1 MKKGLGRGLN
11 SLFGD
16 YAQYDVEEKKP
27 EEVVKP
33 IEKEENKVSDV
44 KVEETVQEVKTSK
57 TAKKQENIPD
67 GVCEIDISLID
78 RNQNQ
83 PRKNFDEKA
92 LKELAHSIKQHGIIQ
107 PLVLRKIGER
117 YQIVAGERRF
127 RASKM
132 AGLKKVPAVVK
143 EFTEREVSEIAI
155 IENLQREDLN
165 PIESAKAIQSLIDSF
180 DLTQETVADRIGKSR
195 SAVANTLRLLT
206 LPEEIIALVEQSKI
220 SAGHA
225 RTLLAVEDPRKQ
237 IELATFCVQK
247 KISVRDLET
256 MVKNLNKPA
265 KEKQKPV
272 QSLELKNFVEDL
284 KKKFA
289 TKVSVIGN
297 DKKGRIY
304 IDYYTSA
311 DLQRIYDIMNK

>member
-16 YAQYDVEEKKP
+16 YVQYDIEEKK
-27 EEVVKP
+27 
-33 IEKEENKVSDV
+33 
-44 KVEETVQEVKTSK
+44 EETKNENFENLNEKTENIDKVVNMKK
-57 TAKKQENIPD
+57 TQTQENENS
-67 GVCEIDISLID
+67 GVCEIDIALID

-107 PLVLRKIGER
+107 PLVLRKVGER
-117 YQIVAGERRF
+117 FQIVAGERRF

-132 AGLKKVPAVVK
+132 VGLKKIPAIIK
-143 EFTEREVSEIAI
+143 EFSEREMSEIAI

-165 PIESAKAIQSLIDSF
+165 PIESAKAIQNLIDSYG
-180 DLTQETVADRIGKSR
+180 LTQETVADRIGKSR

-206 LPEEIIALVEQSKI
+206 LPNEIIALVEQSKL

-225 RTLLAVEDPRKQ
+225 RTLLAVEDSNKQ
-237 IELATFCVQK
+237 IELALYCVQK

-256 MVKNLNKPA
+256 MIKQLNKPA
-265 KEKQKPV
+265 KNKEKQS
-272 QSLELKNFVEDL
+272 QSLELKAFIEDL
-284 KKKFA
+284 NKKFA

-297 DKKGRIY
+297 DRKGRIY
-304 IDYYTSA
+304 IDYYNSA
-311 DLQRIYDIMNK
+311 DLQRIFDILNN

>member
-16 YAQYDVEEKKP
+16 YVQYDIEEKKD
-27 EEVVKP
+27 ESKNENVQKINEVEKNNNE
-33 IEKEENKVSDV
+33 IEVLK
-44 KVEETVQEVKTSK
+44 KTKSS
-57 TAKKQENIPD
+57 QND
-67 GVCEIDISLID
+67 DSGVCEIDVALID

-107 PLVLRKIGER
+107 PLVLRKIGDR

-127 RASKM
+127 RASKIV
-132 AGLKKVPAVVK
+132 GLKKVPAIIK
-143 EFTEREVSEIAI
+143 EFSEREMSEIAI

-165 PIESAKAIQSLIDSF
+165 PIESAKAIQNLIDSYG
-180 DLTQETVADRIGKSR
+180 LTQETVADRIGKSR
-195 SAVANTLRLLT
+195 SAVTNTLRLLT
-206 LPEEIIALVEQSKI
+206 LPDEIVSLVEQSKL

-225 RTLLAVEDPRKQ
+225 RTLLAVEDSKKQ
-237 IELATFCVQK
+237 IELALYCVQK

-256 MVKNLNKPA
+256 MIKKLNKPTKN
-265 KEKQKPV
+265 KEKQS
-272 QSLELKNFVEDL
+272 QSLELKAFIDDL
-284 KKKFA
+284 NRKFS

-304 IDYYTSA
+304 IDYYNSA
-311 DLQRIYDIMNK
+311 DLQRIFDILNN

>member
-16 YAQYDVEEKKP
+16 YVQYDIEEKK
-27 EEVVKP
+27 EETKNENLNEKTENIDKVVNVK
-33 IEKEENKVSDV
+33 KTQTQENKNS
-44 KVEETVQEVKTSK
+44 
-57 TAKKQENIPD
+57 
-67 GVCEIDISLID
+67 GVCEIDIALID

-107 PLVLRKIGER
+107 PLVLRKVGER
-117 YQIVAGERRF
+117 FQIVAGERRF

-132 AGLKKVPAVVK
+132 VGLKKIPAIIK
-143 EFTEREVSEIAI
+143 EFSEREMSEIAI

-165 PIESAKAIQSLIDSF
+165 PIESAKAIQNLIDSYG
-180 DLTQETVADRIGKSR
+180 LTQETVADRIGKSR

-206 LPEEIIALVEQSKI
+206 LPNEIIALVEESKL

-225 RTLLAVEDPRKQ
+225 RTLLAVEDSNKQ
-237 IELATFCVQK
+237 IELALYCVQK

-256 MVKNLNKPA
+256 MIKQLNKPA
-265 KEKQKPV
+265 KNKEKQS
-272 QSLELKNFVEDL
+272 QSLELKAFIEDL
-284 KKKFA
+284 NKKFA

-297 DKKGRIY
+297 DRKGRIY
-304 IDYYTSA
+304 IDYYNSA
-311 DLQRIYDIMNK
+311 DLQRIFDILNN

>member
-16 YAQYDVEEKKP
+16 YVQYDIDEKK
-27 EEVVKP
+27 EEIKTEN
-33 IEKEENKVSDV
+33 IEKPTEHIKNIEENK
-44 KVEETVQEVKTSK
+44 TSK
-57 TAKKQENIPD
+57 NLKVSEKENS
-67 GVCEIDISLID
+67 GVCEIDVALID

-107 PLVLRKIGER
+107 PLVLRKVGER
-117 YQIVAGERRF
+117 FQIVAGERRF

-132 AGLKKVPAVVK
+132 IGLKKVPAVIK
-143 EFTEREVSEIAI
+143 EFSEKEMSEIAI

-165 PIESAKAIQSLIDSF
+165 PIESAKAIQNLIDSYG
-180 DLTQETVADRIGKSR
+180 LTQETVADRIGKSR
-195 SAVANTLRLLT
+195 SAVTNTLRLLT
-206 LPEEIIALVEQSKI
+206 LPNEIISLVEQSKL

-225 RTLLAVEDPRKQ
+225 RTLLAVEDSKKQ
-237 IELATFCVQK
+237 IELALYCVQK
-247 KISVRDLET
+247 KISVRDLE
-256 MVKNLNKPA
+256 MMIKKLNKPA
-265 KEKQKPV
+265 KNKEKQS
-272 QSLELKNFVEDL
+272 QSLELKAFIEDL
-284 KKKFA
+284 NKKFA

-304 IDYYTSA
+304 IDYYNSS
-311 DLQRIYDIMNK
+311 DLQRIFDILND

>member
-16 YAQYDVEEKKP
+16 YVQYDIEEKK
-27 EEVVKP
+27 
-33 IEKEENKVSDV
+33 
-44 KVEETVQEVKTSK
+44 EETKNENFENPNEKMKNIDKVVNVKK
-57 TAKKQENIPD
+57 TQTQENENS
-67 GVCEIDISLID
+67 GVCEIDIALID

-107 PLVLRKIGER
+107 PLVLRKVGER
-117 YQIVAGERRF
+117 FQIVAGERRF

-132 AGLKKVPAVVK
+132 VGLKKIPAIIK
-143 EFTEREVSEIAI
+143 EFSEREMSEIAI

-165 PIESAKAIQSLIDSF
+165 PIESAKAIQNLIDSYG
-180 DLTQETVADRIGKSR
+180 LTQETVADRIGKSR

-206 LPEEIIALVEQSKI
+206 LPNEIIALVEQSKL

-225 RTLLAVEDPRKQ
+225 RTLLAVEDSNKQ
-237 IELATFCVQK
+237 IELALYCVQK

-256 MVKNLNKPA
+256 MIKRLNKPA
-265 KEKQKPV
+265 KNKEKQS
-272 QSLELKNFVEDL
+272 QSLELKAFIEDL
-284 KKKFA
+284 NKKFA

-297 DKKGRIY
+297 DRKGRIY
-304 IDYYTSA
+304 IDYYNSA
-311 DLQRIYDIMNK
+311 DLQRIFDILNN

>member
-27 EEVVKP
+27 EIV
-33 IEKEENKVSDV
+33 EKEEKISV
-44 KVEETVQEVKTSK
+44 KPVETVEDIEQKPAK
-57 TAKKQENIPD
+57 TAKKVVAQGD

-107 PLVLRKIGER
+107 PLVLRKMGDR

-132 AGLKKVPAVVK
+132 AGLKKVPAVVR

-165 PIESAKAIQSLIDSF
+165 PIESAKAIQALIENYN
-180 DLTQETVADRIGKSR
+180 LTQETVADRIGKSR
-195 SAVANTLRLLT
+195 SAVTNTLRLLT
-206 LPEEIIALVEQSKI
+206 LPEEIIVLVEQSKL

-225 RTLLAVEDPRKQ
+225 RTLLAVEDQRKQ
-237 IELATFCVQK
+237 IELAMFCVQK

-265 KEKQKPV
+265 KEKPKQV
-272 QSLELKNFVEDL
+272 QSLELKAFVEDL
-284 KKKFA
+284 KKKFS

-304 IDYYTSA
+304 IDYYSA
-311 DLQRIYDIMNK
+311 DDLQRIYDVLNNK

>member
-16 YAQYDVEEKKP
+16 YQRYDIDETP
-27 EEVVKP
+27 QN
-33 IEKEENKVSDV
+33 KEEI
-44 KVEETVQEVKTSK
+44 KVEVKEEPVISVIEPQKRTNKEILPIDVNMSGVQEIEL
-57 TAKKQENIPD
+57 A
-67 GVCEIDISLID
+67 LID

-92 LKELAHSIKQHGIIQ
+92 LKELAHSIKTHGIIQ
-107 PLVLRKIGER
+107 PLLVKKVGAR

-132 AGLKKVPAVVK
+132 LGLKKVPVVIK
-143 EFTEREVSEIAI
+143 DFTEREMSEIAI

-165 PIESAKAIQSLIDSF
+165 PIESARAIQNLIGQYN
-180 DLTQETVADRIGKSR
+180 LTQETVADRIGKSR

-206 LPEEIIALVEQSKI
+206 LPEEIVVLVEQSKL

-225 RTLLAVEDPRKQ
+225 RTLLAVEDPKKQ
-237 IELATFCVQK
+237 VELAMLCVQK

-256 MVKNLNKPA
+256 MVKHLNKPL

-272 QSLELKNFVEDL
+272 QSLELKAFVEDL
-284 KKKFA
+284 NRKFS

-304 IDYYTSA
+304 IDYYTA
-311 DLQRIYDIMNK
+311 EDLQRIYDLMEKLD

>member
-16 YAQYDVEEKKP
+16 YAQYDVEEKKIEP
-27 EEVVKP
+27 
-33 IEKEENKVSDV
+33 EKESVGNVE
-44 KVEETVQEVKTSK
+44 KVETVKKEEPIVKAKQTSVSVKT
-57 TAKKQENIPD
+57 ANENN

-92 LKELAHSIKQHGIIQ
+92 LKELAHSIKQHGVIQ
-107 PLVLRKIGER
+107 PLVLRRIGER

-165 PIESAKAIQSLIDSF
+165 PIESAKAIQSLIDNYE
-180 DLTQETVADRIGKSR
+180 LTQETVADRIGKSR

-206 LPEEIIALVEQSKI
+206 LPEEIISLVEQSKL

-225 RTLLAVEDPRKQ
+225 RTLLAVEDQKKQ
-237 IELATFCVQK
+237 IELALFCVQR
-247 KISVRDLET
+247 KISVRELET
-256 MVKNLNKPA
+256 MVKNLGKPA

-272 QSLELKNFVEDL
+272 QSLELKAFVDDL
-284 KKKFA
+284 NKKFA

-311 DLQRIYDIMNK
+311 DLQRIYDILNN

>member
-16 YAQYDVEEKKP
+16 YQRFDIEEKQP
-27 EEVVKP
+27 EQKTEKTEP
-33 IEKEENKVSDV
+33 I
-44 KVEETVQEVKTSK
+44 VETSISVIEPAKKTVKTLK
-57 TAKKQENIPD
+57 IEPTENQ
-67 GVCEIDISLID
+67 GVLEVDIALVD
-78 RNQNQ
+78 RNQKQ

-107 PLVLRKIGER
+107 PLVVKEVNGR

-127 RASKM
+127 RASKL
-132 AGLKKVPAVVK
+132 AGLKKVPVVVK
-143 EFTEREVSEIAI
+143 DFTEREMSEIAI

-165 PIESAKAIQSLIDSF
+165 PIESARAIQNLIDEYN
-180 DLTQETVADRIGKSR
+180 LTQETVADRIGKSR
-195 SAVANTLRLLT
+195 SAVTNTLRLLT
-206 LPEEIIALVEQSKI
+206 LPEEIITFVEQSKL

-225 RTLLAVEDPRKQ
+225 RTLLAVEDAKKQ
-237 IELATFCVQK
+237 IELALLCVQK

-256 MVKNLNKPA
+256 MVKHLNKPV
-265 KEKQKPV
+265 KEKPKAV
-272 QSLELKNFVEDL
+272 QSLELKSFVEDL
-284 KKKFA
+284 NRKFA

-311 DLQRIYDIMNK
+311 DLQRIYDIMDRIN

>member
-16 YAQYDVEEKKP
+16 YVQYDIDEKKEEIKTENVEKKAEPVKNVEESK
-27 EEVVKP
+27 VVK
-33 IEKEENKVSDV
+33 NLKVS
-44 KVEETVQEVKTSK
+44 
-57 TAKKQENIPD
+57 ENENL
-67 GVCEIDISLID
+67 GVCEIDVALID

-107 PLVLRKIGER
+107 PLVLRKVGER
-117 YQIVAGERRF
+117 FQIVAGERRF

-132 AGLKKVPAVVK
+132 VGLKKVPAVIK
-143 EFTEREVSEIAI
+143 EFSEKEMSEIAI

-165 PIESAKAIQSLIDSF
+165 PIESAKAIQNLIDSYG
-180 DLTQETVADRIGKSR
+180 LTQETVADRIGKSR
-195 SAVANTLRLLT
+195 SAVTNTLRLLT
-206 LPEEIIALVEQSKI
+206 LPNEIVSLVEQSKL

-225 RTLLAVEDPRKQ
+225 RTLLAVEDSKKQ
-237 IELATFCVQK
+237 IELALYCVQK

-256 MVKNLNKPA
+256 MIKKLNKPA
-265 KEKQKPV
+265 KNKEKQS
-272 QSLELKNFVEDL
+272 QSLELKAFIEGLN
-284 KKKFA
+284 KKFA

-304 IDYYTSA
+304 IDYYNSS
-311 DLQRIYDIMNK
+311 DLQRIFDILND

>member
-33 IEKEENKVSDV
+33 IDKEENKVSDV

-107 PLVLRKIGER
+107 PLVLRKMGER

-143 EFTEREVSEIAI
+143 EFTEREVSEI
-155 IENLQREDLN
+155 DLN

-206 LPEEIIALVEQSKI
+206 LPEEIIALVEQSKL

>member
-27 EEVVKP
+27 EEKP
-33 IEKEENKVSDV
+33 
-44 KVEETVQEVKTSK
+44 VEEKIVEKPVETVVQTETKPVKTV
-57 TAKKQENIPD
+57 KKVDAQEN

-107 PLVLRKIGER
+107 PLVLRKMGDR

-132 AGLKKVPAVVK
+132 AGLKKVPAVIR

-165 PIESAKAIQSLIDSF
+165 PIESAKAIQALIENYN
-180 DLTQETVADRIGKSR
+180 LTQETVADRIGKSR

-206 LPEEIIALVEQSKI
+206 LPEEIVALVEQSKL

-225 RTLLAVEDPRKQ
+225 RTLLAVEDARKQ
-237 IELATFCVQK
+237 IELANFCVQK

-265 KEKQKPV
+265 KDKPKQI
-272 QSLELKNFVEDL
+272 QSVELKAFVDDL

-297 DKKGRIY
+297 DNKGRIY
-304 IDYYTSA
+304 IDYYSSA
-311 DLQRIYDIMNK
+311 DLQRIYDVLNNK

>member
-27 EEVVKP
+27 EKIEEPVKNEEKVV
-33 IEKEENKVSDV
+33 VS
-44 KVEETVQEVKTSK
+44 KVEEPIQETKVVKNV
-57 TAKKQENIPD
+57 KKQDNTPD

-107 PLVLRKIGER
+107 PLVLRKMGER

-132 AGLKKVPAVVK
+132 AGLKKVPAIVK
-143 EFTEREVSEIAI
+143 EFSEREVSEIAI

-165 PIESAKAIQSLIDSF
+165 PIESAKAIQSLIDSYN
-180 DLTQETVADRIGKSR
+180 LTQETVADRIGKSR

-206 LPEEIIALVEQSKI
+206 LPDEIISLVEQSKL

-225 RTLLAVEDPRKQ
+225 RTLLAVEDPKKQ
-237 IELATFCVQK
+237 VELALFCVQK

-272 QSLELKNFVEDL
+272 QSLELKAFVEDL
-284 KKKFA
+284 NKKFA

-311 DLQRIYDIMNK
+311 DLQRIYDIMNR